1 MDGLLYLAGGLV
13 DHLALVPMS
22 FNWSNNPELP
32 DFNGSTNPIEQ
43 VINWGQGIIVV
54 IGIIGILF
62 AAGKMAIGKFGRSDL
77 AADGVGGLVWTVMGI
92 SLMLVAIPVIRTVAS
107 VA

>member
-1 MDGLLYLAGGLV
+1 MDGIL
-13 DHLALVPMS
+13 HLAADALQSAAMLPAD
-22 FNWSNNPELP
+22 FNWKSDPGLP
-32 DFNGSTNPIEQ
+32 DFDGNHNPIQE

-62 AAGKMAIGKFGRSDL
+62 AAGKMAVGKFGRSDL

-92 SLMLVAIPVIRTVAS
+92 SLMLVAIPIINAVANTT
-107 VA
+107 